1 MNQFLTELRRR
12 NMFRVAAAYLVVGW
26 MLIQV
31 VTLIEAPLSLPTWT
45 DTLVIV
51 LLGLS
56 FPVAMLLAWAF
67 EMTPEGMQKTTR
79 AEGDVKFRP
88 LGGTD
93 FVLIGLMVVVLGMIG
108 FQILRDGPAP
118 VVQPIAQTP
127 RGETSVSIAV
137 LPFVDLSEDGD
148 QEYFSDGISEEILN
162 VLVRIPELGV
172 AGRTSSFAFKN
183 QNQDLRIIGEAL
195 GVNHVLEGSV
205 RRSGD
210 RLRITAQL
218 IRASDGFHIWSE
230 TYDRDLIDIFAIQD
244 EIALAVSEQLAV
256 SLGLSRESL
265 SRSTT
270 SNIQA
275 YESYLRAR
283 PLFFARGVDN
293 LEQALVLLSHATAL
307 DPNFAPAWET
317 MAGVYSVMASYA
329 VGTEFEYVQ
338 QWRSAGQA
346 AADRAIS
353 LAPNSAEAHAYLG
366 VIKANALDWISAF
379 ESLDRAIELAPN
391 DPAVLDAVAQR
402 FADVGYSAQAMEYSQ
417 RAVQIEPL
425 VAVYRNTLA
434 WTHLNIGQGDIE
446 VALAQ
451 HRAGIEIDPTL
462 AYLHNNLMDELIADG
477 RLEEASAALERAHA
491 AGGYPEDIYL
501 ARRRINDAWASGE
514 SALRAAA
521 ESLGPNGAF
530 YVGIILDDLDLIL
543 DSFVAYQSLPVRND
557 LLYYI
562 PYRGDYQSDPR
573 WKAQVV
579 RDGVLDLWRAR
590 GFPETCQPVG
600 DDDFECDWRPA
611 Q

>member
-1 MNQFLTELRRR
+1 VNQFLTELRRR
-12 NMFRVAAAYLVVGW
+12 NVFRVAAAYLVVGW

-31 VTLIEAPLSLPTWT
+31 VTLIEAPLSLPGWT

-67 EMTPEGMQKTTR
+67 EMTPEGMQKTIPS
-79 AEGDVKFRP
+79 EGNVKFRP

-93 FVLIGLMVVVLGMIG
+93 FVLIGLMVVVLGLIG
-108 FQILRDGPAP
+108 FQILRGGAAP
-118 VVQPIAQTP
+118 VNQPIAQVP
-127 RGETSVSIAV
+127 RGETAVSIAV

-162 VLVRIPELGV
+162 VLVRIPDLGV

-183 QNQDLRIIGEAL
+183 QNQDLRVIGEAL

-205 RRSGD
+205 RRSGE

-256 SLGLSRESL
+256 SLGLNRESL

-270 SNIQA
+270 TNIAA
-275 YESYLRAR
+275 YEAFLRAR

-293 LEQALVLLSHATAL
+293 LEQAQVLLSHATAL
-307 DPNFAPAWET
+307 DPNFAPAWAT

-329 VGTEFEYVQ
+329 VGAEFERVQ

-346 AADRAIS
+346 AANRAIA
-353 LAPNSAEAHAYLG
+353 LAPNSGEAHAYLG
-366 VIKANALDWISAF
+366 VIKANALDWLPAF
-379 ESLDRAIELAPN
+379 EALDRAIELAPN

-402 FADVGYSAQAMEYSQ
+402 FADVGYAAQAMEYSQ

-434 WTHLNIGQGDIE
+434 WSHLSLEQGSIE
-446 VALAQ
+446 IAAEQ
-451 HRAGIEIDPTL
+451 HRAGIGIDPTL
-462 AYLHNNLMDELIADG
+462 FFLYNNMMDELIADG
-477 RLEEASAALERAHA
+477 RREEASAALEEARAV
-491 AGGYPEDIYL
+491 GGYPDFPYN
-501 ARRRINDAWASGE
+501 ARRRIYDAWASGE
-514 SALRAAA
+514 TALRELVTEMDPFHA
-521 ESLGPNGAF
+521 L
-530 YVGIILDDLDLIL
+530 YIGIILDDFDVIF
-543 DSFVAYQSLPVRND
+543 DAYTAYQSLPVRND